1 MTDEIDLMQMAGHLV
16 RRLHQQST
24 AVFQDH
30 LKKAGYEVTSVQYA
44 AMTILQNNP
53 GLDQARLAKHIA
65 YDRATIGG
73 VVKRLENKGLV
84 TRNQSEKDRRAFDL
98 SLSPKGKALL
108 AEITPIVVGL
118 QDEILPHLSPEEKDT
133 VHDLMKKALC
143 IRN

>member
-1 MTDEIDLMQMAGHLV
+1 MRGLCKFFARTVQNPPL
-16 RRLHQQST
+16 QQQAIAHT
-24 AVFQDH
+24 AD
-30 LKKAGYEVTSVQYA
+30 
-44 AMTILQNNP
+44 